1 MSAIAQNRALP
12 GARRSYSS
20 SMASEL
26 QLTAVFEVVEG
37 DWVQAR
43 IRELSEVI
51 TVAPTRAEAED
62 LLRDALL
69 EYVTSL
75 SEPLEDGEAAGDL
88 QRLQLTVT

>member
-1 MSAIAQNRALP
+1 
-12 GARRSYSS
+12 
-20 SMASEL
+20 MASEL

-43 IRELSEVI
+43 IRELPEVI
-51 TVAPTRAEAED
+51 TAAPTRAEAED

-69 EYVTSL
+69 EYLASL
-75 SEPLEDGEAAGDL
+75 SEPLEADDAAGDL

>member
-1 MSAIAQNRALP
+1 
-12 GARRSYSS
+12 
-20 SMASEL
+20 MASEL

-43 IRELSEVI
+43 IRELPEVI
-51 TVAPTRAEAED
+51 TAAPTRTEAED

-69 EYVTSL
+69 EYLASL
-75 SEPLEDGEAAGDL
+75 SQPLEAENSVGDL